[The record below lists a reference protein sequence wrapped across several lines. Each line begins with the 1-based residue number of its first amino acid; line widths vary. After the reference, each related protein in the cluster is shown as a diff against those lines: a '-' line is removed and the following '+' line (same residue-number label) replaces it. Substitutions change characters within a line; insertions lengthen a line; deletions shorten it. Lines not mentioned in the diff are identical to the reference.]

1 MLRVRAGERYHP
13 PTPRAQ
19 PRAGG
24 LGGRPPTT
32 RERELG
38 RITEIAKDCF
48 NAIAQTREAEEGS
61 LPAPA
66 ELHAR
71 LRGYVDE
78 LLRKAAAAGLGRE
91 EANDVAYAVVALAD
105 EVVLSKPS
113 EELRTF
119 WSSQPLQLHYFQEN
133 VAGEQFFVRLE
144 ALRKDPR
151 RRELVAAYHLAL
163 LFGFQGRYRV
173 RGGELELM
181 GIADALAREV
191 ARTRTHDVEVLSPS
205 GDRAA
210 ADSLGGR
217 GRTGPLLWI
226 AGGAVLLS
234 LVLYL
239 GLRVSLAASTGA
251 VEDRISAAANP

>member
-1 MLRVRAGERYHP
+1 V
-13 PTPRAQ
+13 
-19 PRAGG
+19 
-24 LGGRPPTT
+24 
-32 RERELG
+32 G
-38 RITEIAKDCF
+38 RITEITRDCF
-48 NAIAQTREAEEGS
+48 NAIAQAREAEEGS

-71 LRGYVDE
+71 LRQYVDE

-91 EANDVAYAVVALAD
+91 EANDVAYAIVALAD

-113 EELRTF
+113 DELRTF

-151 RRELVAAYHLAL
+151 RRELLEAYHLAL

-191 ARTRTHDVEVLSPS
+191 ARTRKHDVEVLSPS
-205 GDRAA
+205 GDRA

-226 AGGAVLLS
+226 AGGAVVLS

-239 GLRVSLAASTGA
+239 GLRVSLAASTSA
-251 VEDRISAAANP
+251 VEDRISAAAHP

>member
-1 MLRVRAGERYHP
+1 
-13 PTPRAQ
+13 
-19 PRAGG
+19 
-24 LGGRPPTT
+24 
-32 RERELG
+32 LG
-38 RITEIAKDCF
+38 RIREITRDSF
-48 NAIAQTREAEEGS
+48 NAIAQTREAEDAS

-71 LRGYVDE
+71 LRQYVDE
-78 LLRKAAAAGLGRE
+78 LLRKAAAADLGRE
-91 EANDVAYAVVALAD
+91 EANDLAYAVVALAD
-105 EVVLSKPS
+105 EVVLSRAS
-113 EELRTF
+113 DELRTF

-144 ALRKDPR
+144 ALRRDPR
-151 RRELVAAYHLAL
+151 RRELLEAYHLAL

-181 GIADALAREV
+181 SITDALSREV
-191 ARTRTHDVEVLSPS
+191 ARGRKHDVEVLSPS
-205 GDRAA
+205 GERA
-210 ADSLGGR
+210 ADSLGAR

-226 AGGAVLLS
+226 AAGAVVLS

-239 GLRVSLAASTGA
+239 GLRVSLAASTSA

>member
-1 MLRVRAGERYHP
+1 
-13 PTPRAQ
+13 
-19 PRAGG
+19 
-24 LGGRPPTT
+24 
-32 RERELG
+32 LG
-38 RITEIAKDCF
+38 RITEITRDCF
-48 NAIAQTREAEEGS
+48 NAIAQAREAEEGS

-71 LRGYVDE
+71 LRQYVDE

-91 EANDVAYAVVALAD
+91 EANDVAYAIVAL
-105 EVVLSKPS
+105 
-113 EELRTF
+113 
-119 WSSQPLQLHYFQEN
+119 EN

-151 RRELVAAYHLAL
+151 RRELLEAYHLAL

-191 ARTRTHDVEVLSPS
+191 ARTRKHDVEVLSPS
-205 GDRAA
+205 GDRA

-226 AGGAVLLS
+226 AGGAVVLS

-239 GLRVSLAASTGA
+239 GLRVSLAASTSA